1 MTWRAPTPKFPR
13 VRCTACGREE
23 LDEGATCRNFRQVR
37 TEGNRQ
43 VARELPFYNL
53 PGRIRET
60 WRCQCGHAF
69 TRDARVHHD
78 HRDVQMEASP

>member
-13 VRCTACGREE
+13 VRCTACGRE
-23 LDEGATCRNFRQVR
+23 
-37 TEGNRQ
+37 
-43 VARELPFYNL
+43 PFL
-53 PGRIRET
+53 LGWWASPIPGRIRET

-78 HRDVQMEASP
+78 HRDVQMEVSP